1 MKFKIGDIV
10 KVKRGWISDYENEKG
25 RVVDVTKLGNF
36 TIEFESEYLSRRSF
50 FESSLV
56 FISNE
61 KETNFKVGDSVKIK
75 DTLSVY
81 NNEIGEIIKIEDS
94 YIKYPFVVRFRETI
108 SYYAKNNLELVEI
121 DKMKELKEKYKEA
134 YKQYEETKEIEKD
147 LIVKTRSNIKKQN
160 ELMETISSLSTD
172 ILNEAKK

>member
-25 RVVDVTKLGNF
+25 RVVDVTELGNF
-36 TIEFESEYLSRRSF
+36 TIEFESEYLSRGSF

-61 KETNFKVGDSVKIK
+61 KETNFKVGDSVKILDRNSIYTDK
-75 DTLSVY
+75 
-81 NNEIGEIIKIEDS
+81 IGEIKNINTNLKHT
-94 YIKYPFVVRFRETI
+94 TI
-108 SYYAKNNLELVEI
+108 DVIFSSGSSYYFPHQLELVEI
-121 DKMKELKEKYKEA
+121 DGMKKLKEKYKEA

-160 ELMETISSLSTD
+160 ELLETISSLGID